1 MEKDRRILA
10 YLKQSIFDFVDE
22 MIEEKSMVDSIEAVD
37 EMLGKLLEGVDEC
50 YVPTALYMFVDRT
63 LKEYFYTIWRNTTRY
78 HNEDRRNKE
87 YDEGIAKQ
95 KVVRSSTCLNMHEA
109 IGTAFSDYK
118 DVRRQDVLDI
128 EEAWK
133 DDWRMNPE
141 DMYNEWVM
149 PIIMDNDKDLFI
161 LADRKAIVSYCQ
173 RVVLGKDPY
182 V

>member
-1 MEKDRRILA
+1 MEKDRKILA
-10 YLKQSIFDFVDE
+10 YLEESLVKFIDRR
-22 MIEEKSMVDSIEAVD
+22 IEEKSTGEAIDEVDNI
-37 EMLGKLLEGVDEC
+37 LGKLLEGVDEC
-50 YVPTALYMFVDRT
+50 YVPMALYMFVDRT
-63 LKEYFYTIWRNTTRY
+63 LRKDFNGIWCKTTKY
-78 HNEDRRNKE
+78 HNEDEWNKE

-109 IGTAFSDYK
+109 IDTAFSDYK
-118 DVRRQDVLDI
+118 DVRQQDVLDI

-133 DDWRMNPE
+133 DDWRINPE

-149 PIIMDNDKDLFI
+149 PIIMDNDKDLFV

>member
-50 YVPTALYMFVDRT
+50 YVPMALYMFVDRT

-95 KVVRSSTCLNMHEA
+95 
-109 IGTAFSDYK
+109 
-118 DVRRQDVLDI
+118 
-128 EEAWK
+128 
-133 DDWRMNPE
+133 
-141 DMYNEWVM
+141 
-149 PIIMDNDKDLFI
+149 
-161 LADRKAIVSYCQ
+161 
-173 RVVLGKDPY
+173 
-182 V
+182 

>member
-1 MEKDRRILA
+1 M
-10 YLKQSIFDFVDE
+10 Y
-22 MIEEKSMVDSIEAVD
+22 
-37 EMLGKLLEGVDEC
+37 
-50 YVPTALYMFVDRT
+50 
-63 LKEYFYTIWRNTTRY
+63 
-78 HNEDRRNKE
+78 
-87 YDEGIAKQ
+87 
-95 KVVRSSTCLNMHEA
+95 EA
-109 IGTAFSDYK
+109 IDTAFSDYK
-118 DVRRQDVLDI
+118 DVRQQDVLDM

-173 RVVLGKDPY
+173 RVVLEKDPY